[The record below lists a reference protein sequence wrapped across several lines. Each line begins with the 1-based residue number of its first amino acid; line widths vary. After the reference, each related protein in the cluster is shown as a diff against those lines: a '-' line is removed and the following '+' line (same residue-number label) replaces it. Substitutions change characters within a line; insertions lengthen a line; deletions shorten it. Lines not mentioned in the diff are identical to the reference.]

1 MKPIKRQKHV
11 SFIDPWSILHIV
23 VTYFITASLIY
34 LGIQPFVALV
44 ILLIIGLVYEFIEQE
59 YLVGII
65 FNQRETLGNS
75 ASDIIMD
82 MVGGF
87 LAVLGS
93 II

>member
-1 MKPIKRQKHV
+1 MKIKRFEHV
-11 SFIDPWSILHIV
+11 SFIDPWSVLHII
-23 VTYFITASLIY
+23 VTYFYTSFLMYIGIPIIYCLI
-34 LGIQPFVALV
+34 
-44 ILLIIGLVYEFIEQE
+44 ILLVTGMIYEFLEQR

-75 ASDIIMD
+75 AADIIMD